1 MRNFYYTISLSVLF
15 SFLFAQKKWT
25 NSNEFKIEGY
35 SQITHLP
42 MHVSFDRSKRMSKLS
57 FSDWMKQKLVSQE
70 DVSFA
75 LVDEVKTDPLGYTHS
90 RLQQY
95 YKGYKIEG
103 ADLRLHAKNDEVE
116 SFNGEWYD
124 VVDVSNSIILSEKQA
139 LQYALQKVKAK
150 KYKWHNKAETAHM
163 QAVLNNPN
171 FNYSPIGE
179 LCIFPLVDASDKLQ
193 KFSFAYKFNI
203 YAEEPLYRANVY
215 VDATTGTILAEQST
229 LCHFDEVGVAN
240 TKYSGTQ
247 SITTDNYGQG
257 YRLRESGRGL
267 GIETYNLSNGTNYG
281 SVSDFTNSV
290 NTWTTTNNDQA
301 ATDAHFGAEAT
312 YDYFKQQH
320 QRNSLDGNGYK
331 LLSYVHYG
339 TSFANAFW
347 DGQRMTYGDGSS
359 ASGLSIMTALD
370 VCGHEITHGVIERT
384 ANLYKNSEAG
394 AINESFADIFG
405 TCVEW
410 FARPTQHDWIMGKDI
425 TINGLGMRNMS
436 NPNQFSHP
444 DTYKGTFWSNTAV
457 VSTNSGPC
465 NYWFYLLCEGGSGTN
480 DISQAYTITPITMQ
494 KAASIAYRALTV
506 YMTASTDY
514 ANLRNYT
521 IQAAKDLYGE
531 CSNEVV
537 QTTNAWYA
545 VGVGNTY
552 PAANNG
558 TDFTAY
564 QLSSCSLPA
573 QIYFENKTIAGQSYK
588 WDFGDGT
595 VGISNLNP
603 THTYTAN
610 GTYSVKLVSIGCG
623 VSAKDS
629 VIKSDYISINAPS
642 APLVSDA
649 FVCSGLPA
657 TFSATA
663 SGSIAWYDALTPMNN
678 LLGIGTPFVTPTLTT
693 NTTYYAITTSTFS
706 SIYGGPANNTIFG
719 GGSNFNTNAEKYLI
733 FDVYQPCYLKSVL
746 VYAGSAGN
754 RIIELRDSKSNAIQS
769 ATVAIAAGTQTVN
782 LNFKLSP
789 GSNYRLGVNGSTI
802 NMFRNNS
809 GSGYPYDIGGIVSIK
824 SSDVGNNYYFFFYN
838 WQIQQDNCQSLP
850 SAVTANVSVCSG
862 VDEQD
867 LNSSIKMFPNPAR
880 EELEIELANNLEALG
895 MVEIYDTMGKLVMKQ
910 TIHSSHIFLDVANL
924 SSGVYTCFVL
934 VGENTR
940 VVKRFVKE

>member
-1 MRNFYYTISLSVLF
+1 MKNFYYAISLSVLC
-15 SFLFAQKKWT
+15 SFVFAQGKWT
-25 NSNEFKIEGY
+25 NLRGIKIEGF
-35 SQITHLP
+35 SKMTNLP
-42 MHVSFDRSKRMSKLS
+42 MQVSFHSSKRLSRLS
-57 FSDWMKQKLVSQE
+57 FPDWMKQEMASDE
-70 DVSFA
+70 NISFA
-75 LVDEVKTDPLGYTHS
+75 SNDEVKTDPLGFTHS

-103 ADLRLHAKNDEVE
+103 ADLRLHAKNDEVQ

-124 VVDVSNSIILSEKQA
+124 VVDISNSINLSEKQA
-139 LQYALQKVKAK
+139 LQYALKKVKAK
-150 KYKWHNKAETAHM
+150 KYKWDNKAETAHM
-163 QAVLNNPN
+163 QTVLNNPN
-171 FNYSPIGE
+171 FNYNPVGE
-179 LCIFPLVDASDKLQ
+179 LCVFPTSNTITKKMSFL
-193 KFSFAYKFNI
+193 FAYKFNI

-215 VDATTGTILAEQST
+215 VDAATGTILAEQST
-229 LCHFDEVGVAN
+229 ICHFDEVGVAN

-247 SITTDNYGQG
+247 SITTDNFGLG

-281 SVSDFTNSV
+281 SVSDFTSSV
-290 NTWTTTNNDQA
+290 NTWTITNNDQA

-312 YDYFKQQH
+312 YDYFMQQH

-339 TSFANAFW
+339 SSFANAFW

-410 FARPTQHDWIMGKDI
+410 FARPLQHDWIMGKDI

-480 DISQAYTITPITMQ
+480 DMSQAYTVTPITMQ

-514 ANLRNYT
+514 PNLRNYT
-521 IQAAKDLYGE
+521 IQAAKDLFGE

-545 VGVGNTY
+545 VGVGNAY
-552 PAANNG
+552 PATNNG
-558 TDFTAY
+558 TDFTSY

-573 QIYFENKTIAGQSYK
+573 HIYFENKTIAGQSYK

-595 VGISNLNP
+595 FGVTDLHP

-610 GTYSVKLVSIGCG
+610 GTYSVKLVSLGCG
-623 VSAKDS
+623 PSAKDS

-642 APLVSDA
+642 APLISDLS
-649 FVCSGLPA
+649 VCNGLPA
-657 TFSATA
+657 IITATT
-663 SGSIAWYDALTPMNN
+663 SGSIAWYDSPTLINN
-678 LLGIGTPFVTPTLTT
+678 PLALGIPFVTPTLTT
-693 NTTYYAITTSTFS
+693 NTTYYAITTTSFS
-706 SIYGGPANNTIFG
+706 SIYGGPVNNTVFG

-746 VYAGSAGN
+746 VYAGSSGN
-754 RIIELRDSKSNAIQS
+754 RMIELRDSKGNTIQS
-769 ATVAIAAGTQTVN
+769 TTVNIAAGTQTVN

-850 SAVTANVSVCSG
+850 SAVTVNVSVCSG
-862 VDEQD
+862 MDELK
-867 LNSSIKMFPNPAR
+867 LNSNIRMSPNPAN
-880 EELEIELANNLEALG
+880 EELKIELADNLDPFG
-895 MVEIYDTMGKLVMKQ
+895 RVEIFDTMGKLVFQ
-910 TIHSSHIFLDVANL
+910 QSITSSYTKLDVTNL
-924 SSGVYTCFVL
+924 PSGVYTCCIMS
-934 VGENTR
+934 GEHTR